1 MSKFID
7 KLNQVSQAE
16 SQPMGFGAGQSALKS
31 PKMLLVSSLARGA
44 VDNLADYVG
53 GADAGLLH
61 ISRSGSGVKTLREIS
76 GAAPDV
82 TWGGWLRDNS
92 EAAVKRITQ
101 AGLDFIVFPPASTPL
116 AVLQDDEVGKI
127 IEVEPSVSEGLLR
140 TVSELPVDAVLIAS
154 EPTEDSSLTWHHLML
169 FRRFAGLLTKP
180 LLVSIPPAVT
190 AGELQALLEAGV
202 RGVVVEVDAEQPAG
216 GLKELRQVIDKL
228 TPPSPRKQRKV
239 EALLPYPGRET
250 TIVAEEEE

>member
-16 SQPMGFGAGQSALKS
+16 SQPMGFGAGQPASKQ
-31 PKMLLVSSLARGA
+31 PKMLLVANLAQGA
-44 VDNLADYVG
+44 VDNPADYVG
-53 GADAGLLH
+53 GVDAGLLH
-61 ISRSGSGVKTLREIS
+61 ISKSGSGIKTLREIS
-76 GAAPDV
+76 GAVPDV

-92 EAAVKRITQ
+92 EAAVKRIKQ
-101 AGLDFIVFPPASTPL
+101 AGLDFIVFPPARTPL

-127 IEVEPSVSEGLLR
+127 IEVEPSISEGLLR

-154 EPTEDSSLTWHHLML
+154 EPTEDLSLTWHHLML

-190 AGELQALLEAGV
+190 AGELQALLEAGA

-216 GLKELRQVIDKL
+216 RLKELRQVIDKL
-228 TPPSPRKQRKV
+228 TPPSPLSQRRT
-239 EALLPYPGRET
+239 EALLPYPGRERN
-250 TIVAEEEE
+250 IVAEEEE